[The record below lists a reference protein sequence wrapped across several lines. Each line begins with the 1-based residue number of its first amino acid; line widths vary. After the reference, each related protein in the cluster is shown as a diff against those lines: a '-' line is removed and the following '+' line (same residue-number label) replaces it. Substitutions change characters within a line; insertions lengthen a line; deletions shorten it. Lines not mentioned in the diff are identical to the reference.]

1 VLLFLLLLMLL
12 LLFLPRS
19 LLLLLLLGST
29 RGPTPFRKKNVPPKK
44 TFRNCGLISP
54 RSLRAPTTQR
64 VPPREPRFP
73 QAQSAAPLL
82 VDSPCAVSYT
92 GDSCPWSP

>member
-1 VLLFLLLLMLL
+1 VLLFILLLMLL

-19 LLLLLLLGST
+19 LLFLLLLGFT
-29 RGPTPFRKKNVPPKK
+29 RGPTPFRKKNRSAKK
-44 TFRNCGLISP
+44 TSRDCGLISP